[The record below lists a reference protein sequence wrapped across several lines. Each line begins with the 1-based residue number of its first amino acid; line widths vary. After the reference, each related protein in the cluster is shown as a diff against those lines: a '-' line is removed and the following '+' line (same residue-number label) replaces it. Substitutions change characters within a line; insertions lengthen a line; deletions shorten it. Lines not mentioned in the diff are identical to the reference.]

1 MSPSLARALPG
12 WQPQLLSRMWPV
24 SNCWAQLCDSVPR
37 TGRKTHGF
45 TAVDMFDSGLP
56 RDALEVT
63 LAEEGLKV
71 LVLESRSILGGR
83 ARSWVDG
90 AA

>member
-1 MSPSLARALPG
+1 
-12 WQPQLLSRMWPV
+12 
-24 SNCWAQLCDSVPR
+24 
-37 TGRKTHGF
+37 
-45 TAVDMFDSGLP
+45 MFDSGLP